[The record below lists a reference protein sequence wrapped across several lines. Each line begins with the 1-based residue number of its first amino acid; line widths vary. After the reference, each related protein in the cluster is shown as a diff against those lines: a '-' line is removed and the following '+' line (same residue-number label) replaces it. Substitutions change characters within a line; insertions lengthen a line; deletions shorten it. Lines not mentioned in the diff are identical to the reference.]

1 MFIGYEHAQKLK
13 ILSGTLSFEVNAFI
27 NCKILGRKGWIN
39 SSFGGWKFKV
49 TRVPCFFQNQPY
61 FLWASCLKVVFYCA
75 RKFSF
80 LSCGYNAHID
90 IFNVPLLILRNKTLR
105 KRVWKYPSWLNQ
117 KKSCLRSTAGSRC
130 FESLLEKITGCC
142 FHLTWSFYFRNIA
155 LKLESTSFSL
165 AFPERQIK
173 LRYLFGQ
180 VDRFET
186 SIPNQKRGF
195 NHVESRVCY
204 FTVCV
209 QGSCYSTEV
218 NLYTLMPIDS

>member
-1 MFIGYEHAQKLK
+1 MSVVFKG
-13 ILSGTLSFEVNAFI
+13 SF
-27 NCKILGRKGWIN
+27 L
-39 SSFGGWKFKV
+39 
-49 TRVPCFFQNQPY
+49 
-61 FLWASCLKVVFYCA
+61 LCLKFL
-75 RKFSF
+75 F
-80 LSCGYNAHID
+80 LSCGYNSHIHF
-90 IFNVPLLILRNKTLR
+90 FNVPLLILRNKTLW

-117 KKSCLRSTAGSRC
+117 TKSCLSSTAGSRC

-142 FHLTWSFYFRNIA
+142 FHLTWSFCFRNIA
-155 LKLESTSFSL
+155 LNLESTPFLL
-165 AFPERQIK
+165 AFPESQIK
-173 LRYLFGQ
+173 RRYLFRQ
-180 VDRFET
+180 VHRFET

>member
-1 MFIGYEHAQKLK
+1 MK
-13 ILSGTLSFEVNAFI
+13 IQGNKGTLLLSEST
-27 NCKILGRKGWIN
+27 L
-39 SSFGGWKFKV
+39 
-49 TRVPCFFQNQPY
+49 FFV
-61 FLWASCLKVVFYCA
+61 SVVF
-75 RKFSF
+75 KGSF
-80 LSCGYNAHID
+80 LLCSKVFFSILRLQRSYWF
-90 IFNVPLLILRNKTLR
+90 FNVPLLILRNKTLR

-117 KKSCLRSTAGSRC
+117 KKSCLSSTAGSRC